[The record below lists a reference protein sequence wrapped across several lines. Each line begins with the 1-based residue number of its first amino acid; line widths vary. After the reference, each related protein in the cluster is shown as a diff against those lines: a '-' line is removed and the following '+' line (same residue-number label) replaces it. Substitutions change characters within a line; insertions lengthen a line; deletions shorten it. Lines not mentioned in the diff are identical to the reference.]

1 MLVEVNPLQGW
12 IAARLMYLMDID
24 SLQNPHSQPHF
35 SMPTKLRVRGRIGFT
50 LIELLV
56 VIAIIAIIAALL
68 LPSLSRAKAAGQS
81 AACKSNLRQIGIGLN
96 LYASD
101 AQKFPLWMSG
111 NSFWDDKL
119 LPSVSN
125 SRDVFLCPANKL
137 APRWTNGMAPPM
149 PNPSYGYNMAGSG
162 RFRSTNPSLG
172 LDASSSGGLAR
183 YLPESQVMVPADMI
197 AVSDYKRSVI
207 TGNGGDN
214 DADDLPPLPVNLL
227 AGLPPPRHNF
237 GDNVVFCDDH
247 VEYAKQ
253 TVWLQKSERAR
264 QRWNNDHLPHPETWG
279 NNP

>member
-1 MLVEVNPLQGW
+1 M
-12 IAARLMYLMDID
+12 
-24 SLQNPHSQPHF
+24 F
-35 SMPTKLRVRGRIGFT
+35 TTKRKRVTSRFGFT

-56 VIAIIAIIAALL
+56 VIAVIAILAALL
-68 LPSLSRAKAAGQS
+68 LPALSKAKAAGQS
-81 AACKSNLRQIGIGLN
+81 AACKSNLRQIGIGLS
-96 LYASD
+96 LYAAD
-101 AQKFPLWMSG
+101 AQKFPAWTSG

-137 APRWTNGMAPPM
+137 AAKWTNGMATPA

-162 RFRSTNPSLG
+162 RYLVPNPCLG
-172 LDASSSGGLAR
+172 LDASSSPAR
-183 YLPESQVMVPADMI
+183 PNYLPENQVKVPADMI
-197 AVSDYKRSVI
+197 AVSDYKRTTASSS
-207 TGNGGDN
+207 GDN
-214 DADDLPPLPVNLL
+214 DADDLPPVPINLL

-253 TVWLQKSERAR
+253 TVWLQKIERAR
-264 QRWNNDHLPHPETWG
+264 QRWNNDHLPHPETWV

>member
-1 MLVEVNPLQGW
+1 MPALQ
-12 IAARLMYLMDID
+12 
-24 SLQNPHSQPHF
+24 
-35 SMPTKLRVRGRIGFT
+35 RVPRRFGFT

-56 VIAIIAIIAALL
+56 VIAIIAILAALL

-81 AACKSNLRQIGIGLN
+81 TACKSNLRQIGIGLA

-101 AQKFPLWMSG
+101 AQKFPLWMTG

-125 SRDVFLCPANKL
+125 NRGVFLCPANKL
-137 APRWTNGMAPPM
+137 APGWTNGMATPM
-149 PNPSYGYNMAGSG
+149 PNPSYGYNMAGTG
-162 RFRSTNPSLG
+162 RYHVASPSLG
-172 LDASSSGGLAR
+172 LDASSSGAPSS
-183 YLPESQVMVPADMI
+183 YLRENQVRVPADMI
-197 AVSDYKRSVI
+197 AVSDYKRAA
-207 TGNGGDN
+207 GNNGGDG
-214 DADDLPPLPVNLL
+214 DADDNLFPVPINLL

-253 TVWLQKSERAR
+253 TVWLQKNERAR

>member
-1 MLVEVNPLQGW
+1 MG
-12 IAARLMYLMDID
+12 YLKTSPMNWRCPTNID
-24 SLQNPHSQPHF
+24 SLQEPH
-35 SMPTKLRVRGRIGFT
+35 LRPDSIVPAKQRVPGRFGFT

-56 VIAIIAIIAALL
+56 VIAIIAILAALL

-111 NSFWDDKL
+111 SSFWDEKL
-119 LPSVSN
+119 LTSVSN
-125 SRDVFLCPANKL
+125 NREVFLCPANKL
-137 APRWTNGMAPPM
+137 APRWTNGMAQPM

-162 RFRSTNPSLG
+162 RFRATDPSLG
-172 LDASSSGGLAR
+172 LDASSSGAAAR
-183 YLPESQVMVPADMI
+183 YLPESQVTVPADMI
-197 AVSDYKRSVI
+197 AVSDYKRAVS
-207 TGNGGDN
+207 GSGGDN
-214 DADDLPPLPVNLL
+214 DADDQLVFPIPVNLL

-253 TVWLQKSERAR
+253 TIWLQKNERAR
-264 QRWNNDHLPHPETWG
+264 QRWNNDHLPHSETWA